1 LPSLLLLL
9 FTSSRTP
16 ARIHAAINTYLSL
29 LPERSTLLVITD
41 IPLYFIPKE
50 QQLVIPD
57 RGYDN
62 LHQRVFE
69 AFLHVST
76 ELVSATD
83 NTKRDYDWVMKADDD
98 TYVRLPSLLAR
109 LKNVNPEEEHYFG
122 HPYGYDLGWKGKQY
136 QSQGHD
142 GFNYC
147 WGGPGYLLSR
157 KLMTSLQPHWKTCIT
172 AMSKTNFMP
181 GNKAMSF
188 GGAPE
193 DLLIG
198 SCIYNHT
205 TLDQQGCQLIP
216 GTSLEQVF
224 RHRENWQFREWT
236 ALLTGEDQDWAAIHS
251 ATPEIMYTLWYLQ
264 DSPKEKG

>member
-1 LPSLLLLL
+1 M
-9 FTSSRTP
+9 
-16 ARIHAAINTYLSL
+16 NTYLRL
-29 LPERSTLLVITD
+29 LPESSTVLVITD
-41 IPLYFIPKE
+41 IPLHFIPQH
-50 QQLVIPD
+50 QQLILPD
-57 RGYDN
+57 KGYDT
-62 LHQRVFE
+62 LHERVFE
-69 AFLHVST
+69 AFRHVST
-76 ELVSATD
+76 KFDFSGDEK
-83 NTKRDYDWVMKADDD
+83 KRNFDWVMKVDDD

-109 LKNVNPEEEHYFG
+109 LSQVDPEEEHYIG
-122 HPYGYDLGWKGKQY
+122 HPYGYDLGWRGKHY
-136 QSQGHD
+136 ISEGHD

-157 KLMTSLQPHWKTCIT
+157 TLMRHLESHWNTCISSM
-172 AMSKTNFMP
+172 AKMNFMP
-181 GNKAMSF
+181 GNKTASF

-205 TLDQQGCQLIP
+205 TLGHHGCQLLP

-224 RHRENWQFREWT
+224 RHRENWQPGEWT

-264 DSPKEKG
+264 DSLKEKG